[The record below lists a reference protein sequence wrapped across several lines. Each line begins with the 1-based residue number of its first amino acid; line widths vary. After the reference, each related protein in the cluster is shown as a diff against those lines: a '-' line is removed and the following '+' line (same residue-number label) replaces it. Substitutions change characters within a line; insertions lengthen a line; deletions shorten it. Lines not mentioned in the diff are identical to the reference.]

1 MIAEQDL
8 YDLRDLIE
16 ELQER
21 VDALAKKHDALIAT
35 LGDLEER
42 LHIDHAAAET
52 HRTALVAR
60 ISELEERLRSVEPQP
75 VLR

>member
-1 MIAEQDL
+1 VISEQDL

-21 VDALAKKHDALIAT
+21 VDALTKKNDALIAT

-42 LHIDHAAAET
+42 LHIDHAAAEL
-52 HRTALVAR
+52 RAARFVATLGD
-60 ISELEERLRSVEPQP
+60 LEERLRSVEPQP

>member
-1 MIAEQDL
+1 MIGEQNL
-8 YDLRDLIE
+8 YDLNELTE

-21 VDALAKKHDALIAT
+21 VDALTKKHDALIAA

-42 LHIDHAAAET
+42 LHIDHAAAEL
-52 HRTALVAR
+52 RAARFVATLGD
-60 ISELEERLRSVEPQP
+60 LEERLRSVEPQP

>member
-1 MIAEQDL
+1 MIDEQNL
-8 YDLRDLIE
+8 YDLHELTE

-21 VDALAKKHDALIAT
+21 VDALTKKHDALIAA